1 MINKAILSP
10 NEKRAIEL
18 LKKKLMSRFNII
30 EMKLYGS
37 KARGDH
43 TPESDIDI
51 MIELEERDYKLESDI
66 FSVIYDINLENDVF
80 ITPLFMSRRQIVE
93 GPLSESPLYKS
104 IKREGLSL

>member
-1 MINKAILSP
+1 M
-10 NEKRAIEL
+10 